1 MLIPKQLI
9 GGEGKPKQKTSD
21 APSGSFFDAI
31 QKLDEISKKAA
42 SAPIKHKVETAYGSF
57 DVEHKGLW
65 NKRARDKYISMIE
78 DEGRKEGWRREDG
91 TVADTKAPDF
101 SKTTPKQYEQAK
113 KAVNARPQPAKPE
126 PKPRINSSAQS
137 RIDAFD
143 QSRIDA
149 SPEKEYTG
157 GDARLSR
164 TAQSGRGMNATQQR
178 RLTPQDQAVD
188 VSAETKKNLQKFED
202 DLLNKIDFLGVRGAA
217 KNVIANVA
225 KGNENAYTYD
235 PVLGMITG
243 AASDAMTPLASFESA
258 VGNMYDPTA
267 TGEERLGAIGNAG
280 MYALGAAGNLTAAR
294 GAVGNLKAFRQ
305 GRQVAKAARVAG
317 ATEPASGAVT
327 PPSPNAPT
335 SQADN
340 FSDAIGAP
348 RAAGQGADD
357 VSGIVPKP
365 GAVKPTTP
373 EASPSAGAVSADN
386 LDTRFDPERYPREP
400 RGNYKWEFEETPGE
414 YRDGVYSRVNQETGS
429 TVKGNILNTQSNV
442 DQEYL
447 VNNLR
452 HVGLVEPDGTLVTS
466 HTTNDPAR
474 VVKLL
479 DEGVLMGDRG
489 DDLGFGLYGGDPK
502 RWGDRGGTQIPL
514 RIKGKLLDMAD
525 MAFGDR
531 LGESEIR
538 QLIDRGVYGGFT
550 SPRGGSP
557 QLVVWDKRLLENF
570 DELKSQYVPKE
581 SQSVSTTSPQPDIP
595 TARPAQAAEDVPATS
610 ARKAMV
616 ADDRANMGLGEL
628 DDAVRKSFG
637 ESLDNARTKGYD
649 GAWATREAEA
659 VTAKPRALNDEET
672 AGMVD
677 AMAGLKK
684 QHKSVLEQIA
694 NETDPAKLDRLRDD
708 LAGIEKQFD
717 GISEAVK
724 LSGTQKGRALASQ
737 KITLNEDFDLIS
749 VKSQAK
755 AKKGEDLTAKETAK
769 YEDLVNRLT
778 EVDAKIADL
787 ELKNI
792 DLQNA
797 LDSMPKGAKPGRRIA
812 RTDVEIKAA
821 RTDALSKWSKSVT
834 SSPMGAGID
843 PTAYDYKA
851 LGQYIATFAEEGVG
865 KVEDVIRAAIA
876 SAKASGIEISEADAK
891 KGLLEWGTPKKSNRE
906 MDVAIFQRDRLRKEI
921 RSSIQ
926 SHEESRLKRAAREI
940 TALPRAA
947 QSTLDFSA
955 TLRQGILLGA
965 GNPMKAAWAYGKALR
980 ATFDP
985 VYSAKL
991 DRLLYSTPQ
1000 ALRRKRAKLYLANGE
1015 ATNLAEEAFMSN
1027 WINKIPGVGILTKG
1041 AERHYTTFLN
1051 QLRSTVFDAE
1061 MARYPDMSVDQQ
1073 KALADFVNVATGRG
1087 RVPDGA
1093 AEFLSHGF
1101 FSPRFTASR
1110 IQAPLDAIGVTPNG
1124 RAMWKSPAARAQM
1137 LKSWGSMIAT
1147 GATMAALAKEF
1158 GAEVELA
1165 DVDSSDWGK
1174 IKIGDTRYDIWGGFL
1189 PQVRMLA
1196 RLAKLGKSGNK
1207 AGYKE
1212 AGRDIVADFLKYKM
1226 SPNANMIDAAISKQD
1241 AVGNPM
1247 FINKEGEVTPGA
1259 IVEDLPKFYSPLIV
1273 KELADLWGLSFDVDA
1288 LEFKVESNTPMGAK
1302 VAGTIL
1308 APHGVG
1314 VNTYKKK

>member
-1 MLIPKQLI
+1 MR
-9 GGEGKPKQKTSD
+9 KPVFTDFLDKPGQVTPTTREPIRSGPVQGPQK
-21 APSGSFFDAI
+21 P
-31 QKLDEISKKAA
+31 
-42 SAPIKHKVETAYGSF
+42 
-57 DVEHKGLW
+57 
-65 NKRARDKYISMIE
+65 
-78 DEGRKEGWRREDG
+78 
-91 TVADTKAPDF
+91 TVADKIAPKLTAQERAKADSQRAAAKAKKSFKTVRIGKDSYDYEFTGWDTLTPTQKTKAINDARADILANDPTADKKAPNRYDAGKPVTYAGDLVTDINTGLGMIPQVQMMDAYAKTAPGKFTSEKLANF
-101 SKTTPKQYEQAK
+101 SKAINVQVPESKFYDREGVQMIADLT
-113 KAVNARPQPAKPE
+113 VNAPSQLVQAGSDVYNENVDNLGKA
-126 PKPRINSSAQS
+126 SGAAQ
-137 RIDAFD
+137 IALAGMGGAQAVKAGKTAFD
-143 QSRIDA
+143 IAR
-149 SPEKEYTG
+149 KG
-157 GDARLSR
+157 GA
-164 TAQSGRGMNATQQR
+164 
-178 RLTPQDQAVD
+178 
-188 VSAETKKNLQKFED
+188 
-202 DLLNKIDFLGVRGAA
+202 GVGKA
-217 KNVIANVA
+217 VA
-225 KGNENAYTYD
+225 KG
-235 PVLGMITG
+235 VG
-243 AASDAMTPLASFESA
+243 SA
-258 VGNMYDPTA
+258 VAENIGF
-267 TGEERLGAIGNAG
+267 GAD
-280 MYALGAAGNLTAAR
+280 
-294 GAVGNLKAFRQ
+294 
-305 GRQVAKAARVAG
+305 
-317 ATEPASGAVT
+317 
-327 PPSPNAPT
+327 APT

-357 VSGIVPKP
+357 VSGIVPEPP

-373 EASPSAGAVSADN
+373 EASPSAGAVSAKPKATKANDWELTSAEFYKKNPVLYHGGPELVGEN
-386 LDTRFDPERYPREP
+386 LTRGGKNGFDMGGIFFTDSRKYAEQYAKPNVYESRKSDVAKNIFDPQKENHVKKLREGFLQRWREGEYDTAEDAIRDYEQVSKMDLSDWATGSQYGEEIEKAGFDGAKFRER
-400 RGNYKWEFEETPGE
+400 PGE
-414 YRDGVYSRVNQETGS
+414 IRLDANGRPEVVPGSKPVYSIASFGNNIRARKSLHKSIIEDALNAGETVPQRV
-429 TVKGNILNTQSNV
+429 
-442 DQEYL
+442 
-447 VNNLR
+447 
-452 HVGLVEPDGTLVTS
+452 
-466 HTTNDPAR
+466 
-474 VVKLL
+474 L
-479 DEGVLMGDRG
+479 DEYP
-489 DDLGFGLYGGDPK
+489 DLKP
-502 RWGDRGGTQIPL
+502 P
-514 RIKGKLLDMAD
+514 
-525 MAFGDR
+525 
-531 LGESEIR
+531 
-538 QLIDRGVYGGFT
+538 
-550 SPRGGSP
+550 
-557 QLVVWDKRLLENF
+557 
-570 DELKSQYVPKE
+570 
-581 SQSVSTTSPQPDIP
+581 SPQPDIP
-595 TARPAQAAEDVPATS
+595 TARPAQAAEDVPVTS

-616 ADDRANMGLGEL
+616 ADDRAAMGLDEL

-649 GAWATREAEA
+649 GAWATREAES

-677 AMAGLKK
+677 AMTGLKK

-724 LSGTQKGRALASQ
+724 LSGTEKGRALASQ

-947 QSTLDFSA
+947 QSTLDFSG

-980 ATFDP
+980 ATLDP

-1247 FINKEGEVTPGA
+1247 FINKEGKVTPGA